1 MNSPKD
7 VLALGQAI
15 VQELKLDN
23 RGAVLERWL
32 AHHLAELMT
41 AAGRAI
47 GPAKAAAE
55 QQAVD
60 VILKLWM
67 HRRALPE
74 PVDPLGGYRNAIAV
88 LGRLMPEAD
97 PWKRYRQHGAYEDL
111 LHEMFETLTRTMCNG
126 ILLTQFTRARS
137 IDEAESRALE
147 DEELF
152 LQEMLD
158 RWMPF
163 FTRPLQSPKKIV
175 IHFVDSNDLEEADNQ
190 SSSSDEV
197 ERNDLTPEQLAEQ
210 AEASVHAAIVENLER
225 MQTALASLLNR
236 WNGARTD
243 GSRLDEDEAGK

>member
-1 MNSPKD
+1 

-41 AAGRAI
+41 EAGSAI

-74 PVDPLGGYRNAIAV
+74 PVDPLGGYRNAIEV

-111 LHEMFETLTRTMCNG
+111 LHEMFETLTRTVCNG
-126 ILLTQFTRARS
+126 ILLTQFTRARLL
-137 IDEAESRALE
+137 DEAESRALE

-152 LQEMLD
+152 LEEMLD

-163 FTRPLQSPKKIV
+163 FTRPQQSPKIV
-175 IHFVDSNDLEEADNQ
+175 IKFVDSNDLEEEKNRNGSAD
-190 SSSSDEV
+190 V
-197 ERNDLTPEQLAEQ
+197 ERNDLTPEQQAEQ
-210 AEASVHAAIVENLER
+210 AEASFHAAILENLER
-225 MQTALASLLNR
+225 MQTALASLLDR
-236 WNGARTD
+236 WNSART
-243 GSRLDEDEAGK
+243 GGPEMDEDEAGN